1 MGISNGSI
9 KRAKKVLM
17 DKDEKTQVKAAEVS
31 QKSTEKKEDS
41 FTILRKQSNDKELED
56 YLL

>member
-17 DKDEKTQVKAAEVS
+17 DKDEKTQVKTVEPAEVNI
-31 QKSTEKKEDS
+31 TKEETIFS
-41 FTILRKQSNDKELED
+41 ILRKQDKIEDLEE

>member
-17 DKDEKTQVKAAEVS
+17 DKDEKTQVKAAEPA
-31 QKSTEKKEDS
+31 EICIPKEENS
-41 FTILRKQSNDKELED
+41 FNILRKQDKVKELEEF
-56 YLL
+56 LL